1 MKVVLH
7 TRYGPADLLE
17 LKEVEKPTPKEDE
30 VLIAIKATTVS
41 TGDCN
46 IRNFTFVTKSMLPMA
61 RLMFGVRKPWK
72 ARVLGTELAG
82 EVERVGAGVRRF
94 KTGDR
99 VVASTGMA
107 GGGHAEYVC
116 LPETGAL
123 AIKSNALSWEEA
135 VAIPFGANTALYF
148 LRDLGCVQAGQE
160 VLIIGA
166 SGSIGSAGVQLAKH
180 FGATVTAVC
189 SAANVE
195 MVKSLGAQNVIDYT
209 KEDFTRNTKE
219 YDLIFDIVGAT
230 SFDRCQKLLKP
241 KGVFLQNIMSWAA
254 MARMIW
260 TSVTGGKKLKG
271 GVAMEDRRR
280 MLFIADL
287 VKAGKLRPVIDR
299 SYPLERIA
307 EAFRY
312 VEQGHKKGN
321 VVITVSHS

>member
-1 MKVVLH
+1 MKSI
-7 TRYGPADLLE
+7 RRRKPATGWLE

>member
-1 MKVVLH
+1 VKVVLH

-321 VVITVSHS
+321 VVITVSRS